1 MEKWDLFDR
10 VRQSQNRTAERG
22 SIIAKND
29 FHLIIHA
36 WVRRKSDKKLL
47 VSKRVQNIFWGG
59 YWQPTGGSAIAGE
72 TSKTAAIREVKEEL
86 GVDVSLSDSYFL
98 FSYRFTPE
106 ENDNPSFF
114 LDAWLFEIDDT
125 QNTSVQI
132 ALQKEEVAE
141 AKWLELGEIIN
152 LWKDGKFMPFEQ
164 TWPPYFE
171 ILSKALNKPE
181 TIQTLRAWG
190 TAELKLS
197 ATQTPDL
204 DSSILL
210 SSILK
215 CTKDS
220 LFVHAA
226 DKATK
231 EQIFAFS
238 NLLFRRADGM
248 PVAYLVGHKD
258 FWQSTFEVSPFV
270 LIPKPDTELLVE
282 LASKNI
288 IDFIKQND
296 TKTQAKIEI
305 ADICTGSGCIGISV
319 YLEILNNCKNKDV
332 HFVFTD
338 ISKEALAVAQKNA
351 QNILAENAQNI
362 SFVQGDLLEP
372 VKPNTFDFILTNP
385 PYVPSKITDE
395 LLKDGRREPRLALD
409 GGIDGLDLIRRMIP
423 QVWQALNK
431 NGILLIETGEY
442 NAAETRTIL
451 EKAGFTDVKTFN
463 DLGGQPRVT
472 QARKP

>member
-10 VRQSQNRTAERG
+10 VRQKQNRTAERG

-59 YWQPTGGSAIAGE
+59 YWQPTGGSAISGE
-72 TSKTAAIREVKEEL
+72 TSREAAAREVKEEL
-86 GVDVSLSDSYFL
+86 GVDVSGSDTYFL
-98 FSYRFTPE
+98 FSYRFVPE
-106 ENDNPSFF
+106 ANNNPSFF

-125 QNTSVQI
+125 QDTSI
-132 ALQKEEVAE
+132 KIKLQKEEVAE
-141 AKWLELGEIIN
+141 AKWLELGEIID
-152 LWKDGKFMPFEQ
+152 LWKNGKFMPFEQ
-164 TWPPYFE
+164 TWLPYFE
-171 ILSKALNKPE
+171 ILPKALNKPE

-210 SSILK
+210 SFVLNCS
-215 CTKDS
+215 KDA

-231 EQIFAFS
+231 EQIFNFS
-238 NLLFRRADGM
+238 NLLFKRADGM

-258 FWQSTFEVSPFV
+258 FWQSTFEVSPYV

-282 LASKNI
+282 LASKQI
-288 IDFIKQND
+288 IDFIERNG
-296 TKTQAKIEI
+296 KTTHEKFEI

-319 YLEILNNCKNKDV
+319 YLEILSSCKNKNV
-332 HFVFTD
+332 HFIFTD

-351 QNILAENAQNI
+351 QNILGKNAQNI

-372 VKPNTFDFILTNP
+372 VKSKTFDFILTNP

-395 LLKDGRREPRLALD
+395 LLKDGRNEPRLALD
-409 GGIDGLDLIRRMIP
+409 GGSDGLDLIRRLIP

-442 NAAETRTIL
+442 NAAETAEML
-451 EKAGFTDVKTFN
+451 KNAGFADVKTFT